1 MNKRE
6 YYNYKNPA
14 YYALRDPMRGVIR
27 SFWAAMQYYAG
38 IKEVVWGRY
47 GMTYLSEAIHSLE
60 HKQPERID
68 QFSAIMRQEGLEIEY
83 PSVPELDEP
92 LDSLDEVFRVCLEL
106 NDGVDK
112 ALQRFID
119 VADRKTDEMGGT
131 PGANQGRFPGLARQA
146 ETLQIDNS
154 EDRKKL
160 LEAWAMWGN
169 GPSMSSFDKWAKSI
183 YDLPDDPDEEGD
195 DD

>member
-1 MNKRE
+1 MKKRE
-6 YYNYKNPA
+6 YYTYENPKF
-14 YYALRDPMRGVIR
+14 YALRDPMREVIR

-47 GMTYLSEAIHSLE
+47 GMAYLSDAIHTLE

-92 LDSLDEVFRVCLEL
+92 LDTLDEVFRVCVEL
-106 NDGVDK
+106 NDNVDRS
-112 ALQRFID
+112 LQRFIN
-119 VADRKTDEMGGT
+119 VADRKENEAGGV
-131 PGANQGRFPGLARQA
+131 PNQNQGRFPGLARQA

-160 LEAWAMWGN
+160 LEAWSMWGN
-169 GPSMSSFDKWAKSI
+169 NPSSSSFDKWVKSI
-183 YDLPDDPDEEGD
+183 YDLPDNGEED
-195 DD
+195 DV